1 MMNAYFLILIRTI
14 TIMTISLFSILLI
27 MGKRPIGELPVFDYL
42 IIITLGSVVGAD
54 IAEPNINHA
63 HIAFAIIVLALFQ
76 KSVTLLAIKS
86 KLIKKLVTFEPT
98 IVIKNGKFIYKNL
111 KHAKYS
117 IDEVLMLLREKDIF
131 DINELYLAILE
142 PNGNISVLKHSK
154 YETVTLKDMNIKHS
168 DPHPPLTIIHEGNF
182 VEQNLK
188 ALKTSKE
195 ELLKKLS
202 KKDFNDLKDIAYA
215 SLDTEGN
222 INISPYD
229 YDGN

>member
-1 MMNAYFLILIRTI
+1 MNTYFLILIRTI
-14 TIMTISLFSILLI
+14 TIMSVTLFSILLI

-63 HIAFAIIVLALFQ
+63 HIAFAIIILALFQ
-76 KSVTLLAIKS
+76 KSVTLLALKS

-131 DINELYLAILE
+131 DINEVYLAILE
-142 PNGNISVLKHSK
+142 PNGNLSALKHSQ
-154 YETVTLKDMNIKHS
+154 YETVTLKNMNIKHS

-182 VEQNLK
+182 VQENLS
-188 ALKTSKE
+188 ALKISKE
-195 ELLKKLS
+195 EIIERLPKEG
-202 KKDFNDLKDIAYA
+202 FNDYKNIVYA
-215 SLDTEGN
+215 SIDTEGN

-229 YDGN
+229 YDGNS

>member
-1 MMNAYFLILIRTI
+1 MMNTYFLIFIRTI

-86 KLIKKLVTFEPT
+86 KLIKKLVTFEPS

-142 PNGNISVLKHSK
+142 PNGNISVLKHSQ

-168 DPHPPLTIIHEGNF
+168 DPHPPLTIIHEGNL
-182 VEQNLK
+182 VEQNLN
-188 ALKTSKE
+188 ALKASKE
-195 ELLKKLS
+195 EILKKLS
-202 KKDFNDLKDIAYA
+202 KKGFNDLKNIAYA

-222 INISPYD
+222 INISPYN